1 RHHVADDVVAH
12 VAHVRVPGR
21 IGEHLQRVELA
32 ARRIDVDLERL
43 RGGPLLLPLR
53 IQLLRFV
60 VGHPFQLYNPRPKGG
75 GTIQKQLLAG
85 LAAMTVLVGTP
96 AAEDAKAVVAAA
108 SQAMG
113 VDALKTVQ
121 YSATGLDFA
130 LGQAPNPSSPWP
142 KFVNKSYSRAINF
155 ETPASRVDR
164 VRVQGENPPRGGGQ
178 QPIVGEQPQSQT
190 IIVAADTPWPQQ
202 LEIWM
207 MPHGFLRAAAKR
219 NATVEAK
226 TVGGKKYNVVTFLG
240 DNKAK
245 VNGYI
250 NDQNL
255 VERVETWID
264 NAFLGDMLF
273 EASYSDYKDAGGAKF
288 PMHIVQKQGG
298 YPIFDLTV
306 TDVKAN
312 APVTIQAAQGR
323 GGGGGGGAPAATQAP
338 SEKLGDGVYLIL
350 GGYAA
355 IAVDFKDHITI
366 VESGQSEARGQAIIA
381 EVKRLIPN
389 KPITQVVNTHAHI
402 DHSSGLRAAVSE
414 GATIL
419 THQLNKAYLEK
430 TLALPHTLN
439 PDKAQ
444 QNGKKPIVE
453 AVGEKKVLTDGAH
466 TVELYHMQ
474 NFGHHDG
481 MLLAYFPKEKVLL
494 EADGYNPQPTT

>member
-1 RHHVADDVVAH
+1 M
-12 VAHVRVPGR
+12 
-21 IGEHLQRVELA
+21 LK
-32 ARRIDVDLERL
+32 
-43 RGGPLLLPLR
+43 
-53 IQLLRFV
+53 
-60 VGHPFQLYNPRPKGG
+60 KG
-75 GTIQKQLLAG
+75 LAG
-85 LAAMTVLVGTP
+85 CALVAALVWT
-96 AAEDAKAVVAAA
+96 ASAQDAKTVIGNA
-108 SQAMG
+108 SKAMG
-113 VDALKTVQ
+113 VDTLKTVQ
-121 YSATGLDFA
+121 YSATGMDFA

-142 KFVNKSYSRAINF
+142 KFINKSYSRSINF

-164 VRVQGENPPRGGGQ
+164 VRLQGENPPRGGGQ
-178 QPIVGEQPQSQT
+178 QPIAGEQPVNQT
-190 IIVAADTPWPQQ
+190 IIVSADTPWAQQ

-207 MPHGFLRAAAKR
+207 MPHGFLRAAATR
-219 NATVEAK
+219 NATVESK
-226 TVGGKKYNVVTFLG
+226 TMNGKKYQVVTFQG

-273 EASYSDYKDAGGAKF
+273 EAIYSDYKDAGGAKF

-312 APVTIQAAQGR
+312 AAVTIQPAQGGR
-323 GGGGGGGAPAATQAP
+323 GGAPGGGGAAPATAAQ
-338 SEKLGDGVYLIL
+338 SEKLGDGVYLIT

-355 IAVDFKDHITI
+355 IAIDFKDHITI
-366 VESGQSEARGQAIIA
+366 IETGQSEARGLAVIA
-381 EVKRLIPN
+381 EAKRLIPN
-389 KPITQVVNTHAHI
+389 KPVKYVVNTHSHI
-402 DHSSGLRAAVSE
+402 DHSSGLRAPVAE

-430 TLALPHTLN
+430 TLSIPHTLN

-453 AVGEKKVLTDGAH
+453 AVGEKKVLTDGTH
-466 TVELYHMQ
+466 VVELYHMQ
-474 NFGHHDG
+474 SFGHHDG
-481 MLLAYFPKEKVLL
+481 MLLAYLPKEKVLV
-494 EADGYNPQPTT
+494 EADAYNPQPATATPPNPPSPYTLSLLDNIRRLKLDVQRIIPIHYPADNRVVTMAELTKWVGRAATE